1 VSRALPVGV
10 VSLVGVLLF
19 LWPFLGSGL
28 PANTPAWTL
37 ALACVAGL
45 FLVEAGTRQLDS
57 RAVALL
63 AAIAAIDTALRLA
76 VIEGI
81 GGFSPIFFLVLCAG
95 YIFGTS
101 FGFLAGALSM
111 LVSALAGGGVGP
123 WVPYQIFAVGWVGV
137 AAGLAGHWRRQSV
150 TPGWR
155 DVLVLAGVGAAM
167 GYVVGALLDITDWV
181 PVYRGNPSL
190 GWLPGMDAP
199 TALLHFGRFYVLT
212 SLTYDTFRAVGNVL
226 MVMALGVPVL
236 GALGRLRARL
246 TFEVVQSPLPARQG
260 WPRSPGHDFVS
271 STPNRRA

>member
-28 PANTPAWTL
+28 PANTPAWTR
-37 ALACVAGL
+37 ALASVAGL
-45 FLVEAGTRQLDS
+45 ILVEAGTRQLDS

>member
-1 VSRALPVGV
+1 MRRALPVGA

-28 PANTPAWTL
+28 PPNTPAWTL
-37 ALACVAGL
+37 TVACVAGL

-81 GGFSPIFFLVLCAG
+81 GGFSPIFFLVLCSG
-95 YIFGTS
+95 YVFGTS

-123 WVPYQIFAVGWVGV
+123 WVPYQVFAVGWVGV
-137 AAGLAGHWRRQSV
+137 AAGLAGHWRAPG
-150 TPGWR
+150 TPRWR

-167 GYVVGALLDITDWV
+167 GYAVGALLDITDWV
-181 PVYRGNPSL
+181 PVYRGNPTL
-190 GWLPGMDAP
+190 GWEPGMDPA
-199 TALLHFGRFYVLT
+199 TSVLHFARFYVLT
-212 SLTYDTFRAVGNVL
+212 SVAYDTFRAVGNVL
-226 MVMALGVPVL
+226 MVLAFGMPVL

-246 TFEVVQSPLPARQG
+246 TFEVVGLKA
-260 WPRSPGHDFVS
+260 
-271 STPNRRA
+271 

>member
-1 VSRALPVGV
+1 VRALPVGA
-10 VSLVGVLLF
+10 VSLVGMLLF

-37 ALACVAGL
+37 TLACVAGL

-95 YIFGTS
+95 YVFGTS

-137 AAGLAGHWRRQSV
+137 AAGLAGHWRRQSG

-155 DVLVLAGVGAAM
+155 DVLVLAGVGAVM
-167 GYVVGALLDITDWV
+167 GYAVGALLDITDWV
-181 PVYRGNPSL
+181 PVYRGNPTL
-190 GWLPGMDAP
+190 GWLPGMNAA
-199 TALLHFGRFYVLT
+199 TSLLHFARFYVLT
-212 SLTYDTFRAVGNVL
+212 SVAYDTFRAAGNVL
-226 MVMALGVPVL
+226 MVLALGVPVMA
-236 GALGRLRARL
+236 ALGRLRARL
-246 TFEVVQSPLPARQG
+246 TFEI
-260 WPRSPGHDFVS
+260 VS
-271 STPNRRA
+271 VTP

>member
-1 VSRALPVGV
+1 VSKALPVGL
-10 VSLVGVLLF
+10 VSLVGVFLF

-37 ALACVAGL
+37 TLACVGGL

-95 YIFGTS
+95 YVFGTS

-137 AAGLAGHWRRQSV
+137 AAGLAGHWRVRSGM
-150 TPGWR
+150 PGWH
-155 DVLVLAGVGAAM
+155 DVLVLAGVGAVM
-167 GYVVGALLDITDWV
+167 GYIVGALLDITDWV

-190 GWLPGMDAP
+190 GWLPGMAP
-199 TALLHFGRFYVLT
+199 VTSLVHFARFYVLT
-212 SLTYDTFRAVGNVL
+212 SLAYDTFRACGNVL
-226 MVMALGVPVL
+226 MVLAFGAPVMA
-236 GALGRLRARL
+236 ALGRLRARL
-246 TFEVVQSPLPARQG
+246 TFEIERLAP
-260 WPRSPGHDFVS
+260 
-271 STPNRRA
+271 